1 MEPILV
7 VLIGCLIY
15 VSVFVLVSWLKD
27 IFTGG
32 NK

>member
-15 VSVFVLVSWLKD
+15 VLVFVLVSWLKD

-32 NK
+32 K

>member
-1 MEPILV
+1 MELTLV

-32 NK
+32 K

>member
-15 VSVFVLVSWLKD
+15 VSVFIFVSWLKD

-32 NK
+32 K